1 LPGLT
6 RAGGLVYLG
15 IDIGTSSV
23 KAVIVDDKNAV
34 VAQASAP
41 LNVSR
46 PQPGWSE
53 QNPADWWSA
62 TNAAVKELPARER
75 KAVRAVGLS
84 GQMHGATLLDGR
96 DQPLRPAILWNDG
109 RSEAQCATLEKTE
122 PRSREITGN
131 IAMPGFTAPKLVWV
145 RENEPQVF
153 KDTRCVLLPKDYV
166 RLLMTGEKASD
177 CSDAAGTLWVDVGRR
192 RWSAEMLAATGLN
205 ESHMPR
211 LVEGTEPTGT
221 LRDAVAAEWGM
232 DLVPVAG
239 GGGDNA
245 AGAAGIGVVKP
256 GDAFLS
262 LGTSGVLFLVTPKF
276 LPNSAKA
283 VHAFCHCLPGV
294 WHQMSVMLSAASCV
308 DWAVKLTGSKDA
320 AELLSKVEARGRLN
334 GAEIFLPY
342 LSGERTPHN
351 DPASR
356 GVLFGLNHDSDAA
369 AIGQAV
375 LEGVAFAFADGLDV
389 LIEAGATIDKISVIG
404 GGARSMWWG
413 GVLAAALKR
422 PLIYRDASEVGPAFG
437 AARLARIAKTG
448 ERVEDVCQ
456 PPPVRAVLE
465 PNTRDIEQLAPKRR
479 RFSNIYQD
487 LKPRFR
493 GV

>member
-1 LPGLT
+1 M
-6 RAGGLVYLG
+6 YLG

-23 KAVIVDDKNAV
+23 KAVIVDDKDTV
-34 VAQASAP
+34 VSQASAA

-53 QNPADWWSA
+53 QSPADWWSA
-62 TNAAVKELPARER
+62 TQAAVKGLPARDR
-75 KAVRAVGLS
+75 RAVKAAGLS
-84 GQMHGATLLDGR
+84 GQMHGATLLDAR

-109 RSEAQCATLEKTE
+109 RSETQCATLEKTE
-122 PRSREITGN
+122 PRAREITGN

-177 CSDAAGTLWVDVGRR
+177 CSDAAGTLWVDVAKRK
-192 RWSAEMLAATGLN
+192 WSREMLEATGLDI
-205 ESHMPR
+205 SHMPK
-211 LVEGTEPTGT
+211 LVEGTDPTGH
-221 LRDAVAAEWGM
+221 LRNEVAADWGM
-232 DLVPVAG
+232 DRVPVAG

-245 AGAAGIGVVKP
+245 AGAAGIGVVQP

-308 DWAVKLTGSKDA
+308 DWAVKLTGLADA
-320 AELLSKVEARGRLN
+320 ADLLGKVERRGSLA
-334 GAEIFLPY
+334 GPEIFLPY

-351 DPASR
+351 DPAAR

-389 LIEAGATIDKISVIG
+389 LVEAGATIDKISVIG

-437 AARLARIAKTG
+437 AARLARIAKAN
-448 ERVEDVCQ
+448 ERVEDVCR

-465 PNTRDIEQLAPKRR
+465 PNARDIEQLAPKRR
-479 RFSNIYQD
+479 RFSKIYQD

>member
-1 LPGLT
+1 
-6 RAGGLVYLG
+6 VYLG

-23 KAVIVDDKNAV
+23 KAVIVDDNDTVVSQANA
-34 VAQASAP
+34 A

-62 TNAAVKELPARER
+62 TNAAVKALPAKDR

-84 GQMHGATLLDGR
+84 GQMHGATLLDAK

-109 RSEAQCATLEKTE
+109 RSEAQCATLEKRQ
-122 PRSREITGN
+122 PRARQITGN
-131 IAMPGFTAPKLVWV
+131 IAMPGFTAPKLIWV
-145 RENEPQVF
+145 NEHEPQVF
-153 KDTRCVLLPKDYV
+153 KATRCVLLPKDYV

-177 CSDAAGTLWVDVGRR
+177 CSDAAGTLWVDVAKRK
-192 RWSAEMLAATGLN
+192 WSPEMLEATGLE
-205 ESHMPR
+205 ESHMPK
-211 LVEGTEPTGT
+211 LVEGTDPTGH
-221 LRDAVAAEWGM
+221 LRNDVAADWGM
-232 DLVPVAG
+232 DRVPVAG

-262 LGTSGVLFLVTPKF
+262 LGTSGVLFLVTPSF
-276 LPNSAKA
+276 MPNPAKA
-283 VHAFCHCLPGV
+283 VHAFCHCLPNV
-294 WHQMSVMLSAASCV
+294 WHQMSVMLSAASCI
-308 DWAVKLTGSKDA
+308 DWAVKLTGAKDA
-320 AELLSKVEARGRLN
+320 ADLLAKVEERRSLG
-334 GAEIFLPY
+334 GHEIFLPY

-351 DPASR
+351 DPAAR

-375 LEGVAFAFADGLDV
+375 LEGVAFAFADGLDG
-389 LIEAGATIDKISVIG
+389 LIEAGASIDKISVIG

-437 AARLARIAKTG
+437 AARLARIAKTN
-448 ERVEDVCQ
+448 ERVEDVCR
-456 PPPVRAVLE
+456 PPPVRAVVE
-465 PNTRDIEQLAPKRR
+465 PNDRDIEQLAPKRKC
-479 RFSNIYQD
+479 FSKIYQD

>member
-1 LPGLT
+1 M
-6 RAGGLVYLG
+6 YLG

-23 KAVIVDDKNAV
+23 KAVIVDDKDTV
-34 VAQASAP
+34 VEQASAP

-46 PQPGWSE
+46 PQAGWSE
-53 QNPADWWSA
+53 QNPADWWAA
-62 TNAAVKELPARER
+62 TTAAVKALPARER
-75 KAVRAVGLS
+75 RAVKAVGLS
-84 GQMHGATLLDGR
+84 GQMHGATLLDAQ

-109 RSEAQCATLEKTE
+109 RSEAQCRTLEKAE

-145 RENEPQVF
+145 RENEPDIF
-153 KDTRCVLLPKDYV
+153 KQTRCVLLPKDYV

-177 CSDAAGTLWVDVGRR
+177 CSDAAGTLWVDVAKRK
-192 RWSAEMLAATGLN
+192 WSPEMLAATGLD

-211 LVEGTEPTGT
+211 LVEGTDATGM
-221 LRDAVAAEWGM
+221 LKNEVAADWGM
-232 DLVPVAG
+232 DSVPVAG

-256 GDAFLS
+256 GEAFLS

-308 DWAVKLTGSKDA
+308 DWAVKLTGAKDA
-320 AELLSKVEARGRLN
+320 AELLSRVEKRASLEGP
-334 GAEIFLPY
+334 EIFLPY

-351 DPASR
+351 DPAAR

-389 LIEAGATIDKISVIG
+389 LIEAGATIDRISVIG

-422 PLIYRDASEVGPAFG
+422 PLIYRDGSEVGPAFG

-448 ERVEDVCQ
+448 ERAEDVCR
-456 PPPVRAVLE
+456 PPPVRVVIE
-465 PNTRDIEQLAPKRR
+465 PNTRDIDQLAPKRQC
-479 RFSNIYQD
+479 FSKIYQD